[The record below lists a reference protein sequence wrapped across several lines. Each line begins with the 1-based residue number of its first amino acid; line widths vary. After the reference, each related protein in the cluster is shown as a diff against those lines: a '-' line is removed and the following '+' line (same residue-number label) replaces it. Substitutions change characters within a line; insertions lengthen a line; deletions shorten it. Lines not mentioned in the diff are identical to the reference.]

1 MKRTVFAVVI
11 CILGFLSSASAQ
23 ETSTQE
29 KHDAQSSEMK
39 CPMHD
44 THSKMNERGEKGM
57 GFSQT
62 ATVHHFLLKPDGGVI
77 QVEAKNTADTNSR
90 DDIRMHLTHIREA
103 FSNGDFEIPMF
114 VHDTVPPGVPAM
126 KRLRDKIH
134 YSFEQTSSGGRVV
147 ITTRDKDALEAIH
160 EFLIFQIKEHDT
172 GDPTEVR

>member
-1 MKRTVFAVVI
+1 MKRIVFALVI
-11 CILGFLSSASAQ
+11 CVLVFLSSVSAQ
-23 ETSTQE
+23 EKSTEE
-29 KHDAQSSEMK
+29 KHDAPSSAMK

-62 ATVHHFLLKPDGGVI
+62 ATAHHFLLKPDGGVI
-77 QVEAKNTADTNSR
+77 QVEAKNAADTSSR
-90 DDIRMHLTHIREA
+90 VDIQMHLTHIREA

-134 YSFEQTSSGGRVV
+134 YSFEETPSGGRVV
-147 ITTRDKDALEAIH
+147 ITTHDKDALHAIH

-172 GDPTEVR
+172 GDSTELP